1 MGRLVSAVCVAS
13 VAGCAQLVGIDET
26 TKDPGTVEL
35 SFQRLSIGATLV
47 TTPLDMT
54 AQTADWLVADPAEP
68 TGLRA
73 VTATQS
79 AVDTWTADIGL
90 GDAAA
95 PSADFTLPDLP
106 TPLRRQFDFPNRSV
120 LGLFA
125 IFEHP
130 NPVPADPAATITL
143 QMTYEAGLFQ
153 GEGIQIF
160 TLGSWNIRGI
170 AEVPLPGTTAQIGP
184 VALAFSSF
192 GSLVG
197 RPLEKL
203 TADDSVLVLRY
214 AVGTNQL
221 TGFYEQPPF
230 DQTGTDTVMGTFAPV
245 AQDQTLDA
253 VIDPADATRRYT
265 TVRPAVGA
273 PSLAWDLR
281 AAPGFAS
288 GNNLGPL
295 LQAATP
301 LATDTKITAAFG
313 NPFTAQHDW
322 RSVLTWSTQ
331 ASRTVTPPGQALP
344 VTLFAGMFQRDFP
357 TPGLQ
362 LKLPAG
368 LPQLITLDGTA
379 LSSDGVL
386 VQQPIRAVTLTFA
399 TDVPSNTFYQ
409 AQVFDLLP
417 NMGNTALEIH
427 NAYIAVGIQPTFII
441 PPDVFQAGHY
451 YAVRALSFQGGH
463 PNIAQGD
470 LQTRELPLA
479 ISFVDSGVFQVMP

>member
-1 MGRLVSAVCVAS
+1 MGRLGCAVCIAG
-13 VAGCAQLVGIDET
+13 VAGCAQLAGIDET
-26 TKDPGTVEL
+26 TKDPGTVAL
-35 SFQRLSIGATLV
+35 SFNRLSIGATLV
-47 TTPLDMT
+47 TTPLDLT
-54 AQTADWLVADPAEP
+54 GQTADWLVADPAEP

-73 VTATQS
+73 VAATQA
-79 AVDTWTADIGL
+79 AVDTWTADIG
-90 GDAAA
+90 DASA
-95 PSADFTLPDLP
+95 PSVEFTLPDIP
-106 TPLRRQFDFPNRSV
+106 TPIRRQFDFPNRTV
-120 LGLFA
+120 LGQFA

-130 NPVPADPAATITL
+130 DPVPADPAATITL
-143 QMTYEAGLFQ
+143 QMTYEAGLYQ

-170 AEVPLPGTTAQIGP
+170 AEVPAPNTTPQIGP

-203 TADDSVLVLRY
+203 TAADSVLVLRY
-214 AVGTNQL
+214 AVGTNDL

-230 DQTGTDTVMGTFAPV
+230 DQTGTDTVMGTFTPV

-253 VIDPADATRRYT
+253 TIDPADATRRYT

-295 LQAATP
+295 LQAASP
-301 LATDTKITAAFG
+301 LATDTKIAAAFG

-322 RSVLTWSTQ
+322 RTVLTWSTQ
-331 ASRTVTPPGQALP
+331 ATRTVTPPGQALP

-379 LSSDGVL
+379 LSSDGIL
-386 VQQPIRAVTLTFA
+386 VPQPIRAVTLTFA

-409 AQVFDLLP
+409 AQVFDLVP

-427 NAYIAVGIQPTFII
+427 NAYITQGLQPTFVI

-451 YAVRALSFQGGH
+451 YAVRALSIQGGH
-463 PNIAQGD
+463 PNVGQGD

-479 ISFVDSGVFQVMP
+479 VSFVDSGVFQVMP